1 MVTKT
6 RLFYAHQPPLK
17 TSKTLFLKGFEKLAR
32 LLLCCWHNNNNKH
45 AST

>member
-6 RLFYAHQPPLK
+6 RLFYASQPPLK
-17 TSKTLFLKGFEKLAR
+17 TPKTLFLKGFEKLAR
-32 LLLCCWHNNNNKH
+32 LLLYCWHNNNNKH